1 MVPSVVTPLSAPL
14 ILKDPDNTYKQA
26 YNNCNIAKD
35 MIQTRLDKLM
45 YQKKLYSE
53 LEHNNTNNNYDS
65 IYKLR
70 TMSNARGKLSYPYN
84 QNNMMMEP
92 IYYPLEMPLAG
103 MPIELPRIEIGGS
116 MRKKCRGGLDI
127 ESLMPLL
134 AALKKRRPQPM
145 YVPPPQ
151 PQIIYPEPEPVKNR
165 GIKKIGGIKKFQD
178 MNKDTFFDISDIFK
192 GINFVTTRHGY
203 IRRIEKTILKHN
215 DTPTSVSNNRRKALL
230 RAKILINFD
239 FDNDLLSEFEINKD
253 CIIVNLSNNKI
264 SLRKNFRGCII
275 DGVKICFKNRYEKHI
290 NSDKYN
296 IEELYK
302 SYIQN
307 LDYCKAV
314 EHNNLNDCKII
325 NLVGNRGIILNDEI
339 VNNFTNS
346 TIRLDKKRKKD

>member
-1 MVPSVVTPLSAPL
+1 MTYYIDYRAKKQKNIIEIIKNKLSFRFSIINIDNTKKCIYINKKYIDNKAHKKLDRYLKRHNYELFSKNVLIANNIQIKSNKRISKKNDINDLKYIPKEKYIMKSMICN
-14 ILKDPDNTYKQA
+14 ILKYIETNL
-26 YNNCNIAKD
+26 NID
-35 MIQTRLDKLM
+35 YRNECI
-45 YQKKLYSE
+45 YI
-53 LEHNNTNNNYDS
+53 S
-65 IYKLR
+65 I
-70 TMSNARGKLSYPYN
+70 
-84 QNNMMMEP
+84 
-92 IYYPLEMPLAG
+92 
-103 MPIELPRIEIGGS
+103 
-116 MRKKCRGGLDI
+116 
-127 ESLMPLL
+127 
-134 AALKKRRPQPM
+134 
-145 YVPPPQ
+145 
-151 PQIIYPEPEPVKNR
+151 
-165 GIKKIGGIKKFQD
+165 IKD

-296 IEELYK
+296 IEELYN